1 MMTEI
6 KNLKNGNLHCIEM
19 DNYLD
24 NYLLYWY
31 ILLAELLNGH
41 CWLYNNTV
49 YNIARM
55 TFTLT
60 KPH

>member
-6 KNLKNGNLHCIEM
+6 KNLKNGNLLCIET

-24 NYLLYWY
+24 NYLLYWH
-31 ILLAELLNGH
+31 ILLAELMNGY
-41 CWLYNNTV
+41 CWPYNNTV
-49 YNIARM
+49 YNITR
-55 TFTLT
+55 TTSTVT